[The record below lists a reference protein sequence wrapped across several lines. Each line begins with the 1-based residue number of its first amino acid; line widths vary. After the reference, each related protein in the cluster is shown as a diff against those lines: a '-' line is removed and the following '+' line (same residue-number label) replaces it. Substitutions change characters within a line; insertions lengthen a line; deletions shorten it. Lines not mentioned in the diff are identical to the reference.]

1 MKQVKVCSFPSFDIE
16 LDVEDVLLSLADWRL
31 NVEIFVPLNIC
42 VPSQMCMDIC
52 VTEQYSMGVRM
63 MYW

>member
-1 MKQVKVCSFPSFDIE
+1 MKKVKVCSFPSFDIE
-16 LDVEDVLLSLADWRL
+16 LDVEDVLLSLSDWRL

-42 VPSQMCMDIC
+42 VLSQMCMDIC